1 VATISNAMD
10 VAKPSNFVRIMEM
23 YDQDLGW
30 LRKQLSAVSVNDDT
44 TRQVIADTLQQHQ
57 YLPDPHGAVALYA
70 LQQYLQTH
78 PSQKGIFLET
88 AHPVKFP
95 DVVKEVTGQD
105 VPVPASVAHLF
116 DKQKRSIA
124 IDASYN
130 AFKDWMMAR

>member
-1 VATISNAMD
+1 MD

-23 YDQDLGW
+23 YDQDLRW
-30 LRKQLSAVSVNDDT
+30 LRQHLSAVSVSDET
-44 TRQVIADTLQQHQ
+44 TRAVIADTLQQHQ
-57 YLPDPHGAVALYA
+57 YLTDPHGAVALYG
-70 LQQYLQTH
+70 LEQYLQMH
-78 PSQKGIFLET
+78 PSDKGIFLET

-95 DVVKEVTGQD
+95 DVVKEVTGQE

-130 AFKDWMMAR
+130 AFKDWMMARRS